1 MGLFDFFK
9 KKKEELPAKQKEK
22 TDASEREATSDAV
35 EQDAWDRMWELWG
48 EGNADSPYAEV
59 LTYQSEINNGGHDQ
73 YFFNVEN
80 TGNLQ
85 REMAILETALPA
97 KLRENLQ
104 NAYNAYRKLT
114 NEESG
119 EQTETMLSQYDD
131 EFYKGEEEIN
141 CILRAYASK
150 IGS

>member
-22 TDASEREATSDAV
+22 TDATEQEATSDAV

-48 EGNADSPYAEV
+48 EGKADSPYAEV

-131 EFYKGEEEIN
+131 VFYRDEEEIN
-141 CILRAYASK
+141 CVLRAYASK

>member
-1 MGLFDFFK
+1 M
-9 KKKEELPAKQKEK
+9 
-22 TDASEREATSDAV
+22 
-35 EQDAWDRMWELWG
+35 
-48 EGNADSPYAEV
+48 
-59 LTYQSEINNGGHDQ
+59 
-73 YFFNVEN
+73 
-80 TGNLQ
+80 Q

-141 CILRAYASK
+141 CVLRAYASK

>member
-1 MGLFDFFK
+1 MSVFRFFK
-9 KKKEELPAKQKEK
+9 KNEAEPTDEQKKWNKML
-22 TDASEREATSDAV
+22 D
-35 EQDAWDRMWELWG
+35 LWA
-48 EGNADSPYAEV
+48 EGRADSPYAE
-59 LTYQSEINNGGHDQ
+59 LMTYQSEINNGGHDH
-73 YFFNVEN
+73 VEN

-104 NAYNAYRKLT
+104 NAYDAYRKLT
-114 NEESG
+114 NEEPG

>member
-1 MGLFDFFK
+1 
-9 KKKEELPAKQKEK
+9 
-22 TDASEREATSDAV
+22 
-35 EQDAWDRMWELWG
+35 
-48 EGNADSPYAEV
+48 
-59 LTYQSEINNGGHDQ
+59 
-73 YFFNVEN
+73 
-80 TGNLQ
+80 
-85 REMAILETALPA
+85 MAILETALPA

-131 EFYKGEEEIN
+131 VFYRDEEEIN
-141 CILRAYASK
+141 CVLRAYAFK

>member
-1 MGLFDFFK
+1 M
-9 KKKEELPAKQKEK
+9 
-22 TDASEREATSDAV
+22 
-35 EQDAWDRMWELWG
+35 
-48 EGNADSPYAEV
+48 
-59 LTYQSEINNGGHDQ
+59 
-73 YFFNVEN
+73 
-80 TGNLQ
+80 Q

-131 EFYKGEEEIN
+131 VFYRDEEEIN
-141 CILRAYASK
+141 CVLRAYASK
-150 IGS
+150 IGP

>member
-1 MGLFDFFK
+1 MGVFRFFEKNKAEPTDEQK
-9 KKKEELPAKQKEK
+9 KWNK
-22 TDASEREATSDAV
+22 
-35 EQDAWDRMWELWG
+35 MWHLWA
-48 EGNADSPYAEV
+48 EGRADSPYAE
-59 LTYQSEINNGGHDQ
+59 LMTYQGEINNGGHDQ

-131 EFYKGEEEIN
+131 VFYRDEEEIN
-141 CILRAYASK
+141 CVLRAYASK

>member
-1 MGLFDFFK
+1 MGVFRFFK
-9 KKKEELPAKQKEK
+9 KNKAEPTDEQKKWNKM
-22 TDASEREATSDAV
+22 
-35 EQDAWDRMWELWG
+35 WDLWA
-48 EGNADSPYAEV
+48 EGRADSPYAE
-59 LTYQSEINNGGHDQ
+59 LMTYQSEINNGGHDQ

-85 REMAILETALPA
+85 REMAVLETALPA